1 MSEVSLWFYSLGGE
15 YMAKVLKAIKVLF
28 VFFTKDE
35 AAASGGKGF
44 ASSTQRCFYRVI
56 PGSTN
61 LKCKPLHSMQG
72 ASSRFCQRRQKSPYH
87 TK

>member
-35 AAASGGKGF
+35 AAASGEKG
-44 ASSTQRCFYRVI
+44 
-56 PGSTN
+56 
-61 LKCKPLHSMQG
+61 
-72 ASSRFCQRRQKSPYH
+72 SRPPRSGVSIE
-87 TK
+87 